1 MTKKALNN
9 TMLDVLS
16 ACADKYQPPV
26 LPLGYNDIGL
36 MVDFTTYMVDKLK
49 CIINTPV
56 VKGDMTFDEA
66 VSILRPFL
74 WIKFL
79 SMGFTGNNEMWK
91 MLAIHADE
99 KLVQAWHDLKVVCK
113 R

>member
-56 VKGDMTFDEA
+56 VKGDMTLIAKWEVDLPTFKVQFISNGKIIAEGTPEEIMDE
-66 VSILRPFL
+66 
-74 WIKFL
+74 
-79 SMGFTGNNEMWK
+79 
-91 MLAIHADE
+91 
-99 KLVQAWHDLKVVCK
+99 
-113 R
+113 